1 MARMKDETKR
11 LSILESS
18 KMLFSQ
24 KGFFNTSI
32 SDIVRE
38 TGFPVGT
45 IYTYFKSK
53 DEIVRTI
60 VEEGWQQWY
69 EQVEQACASEGSPEA
84 KIRILIDRFIPRL
97 FDDLDFI
104 SILLTEAI
112 DYTRIEAKVEK
123 LTDLTF
129 SLVKPMLARSQMLQD
144 LSRDSMQA
152 ALIIFFLGILDAA
165 RLARSSS
172 IGLKESHITG
182 FMKMIIENTFGVSL

>member
-11 LSILESS
+11 QSILESS

-24 KGFFNTSI
+24 RGFFNTSI

-53 DEIVRTI
+53 DEIVKTI
-60 VEEGWQQWY
+60 VEEGWQEWY
-69 EQVEQACASEGSPEA
+69 EQLEQACAAEASPEA
-84 KIRILIDRFIPRL
+84 KIKILIDEFIPKL
-97 FDDLDFI
+97 FEDLDLI
-104 SILLTEAI
+104 NILLSEAI
-112 DYTRIEAKVEK
+112 DYTRIEAKLEK
-123 LTDLTF
+123 LTDLIF
-129 SLVKPMLARSQMLQD
+129 SLVKPIAARRQKLQD
-144 LSRDSMQA
+144 LSRSSMQA
-152 ALIIFFLGILDAA
+152 ALIIFFLGILDAV

-182 FMKMIIENTFGVSL
+182 FLKLLIENVFGVTL

>member
-11 LSILESS
+11 QSILESS

-32 SDIVRE
+32 SNIVRE

-53 DEIVRTI
+53 DEIVRSI

-69 EQVEQACASEGSPEA
+69 EQVEQACDTESSQEQ
-84 KIRILIDRFIPRL
+84 KIRILIDCFIPEL
-97 FDDLDFI
+97 FEDPDFI
-104 SILLTEAI
+104 NILLSEAI
-112 DYTRIEAKVEK
+112 QYTRVESKIEK
-123 LTDLTF
+123 LTDLIF
-129 SLVKPMLARSQMLQD
+129 SLVKPIAVRSQMLQV
-144 LSRDSMQA
+144 LSRDSFQA
-152 ALIIFFLGILDAA
+152 ALIIFLLGILDAA

-182 FMKMIIENTFGVSL
+182 FMKMLIENVLGVTL

>member
-11 LSILESS
+11 QSILESS

-53 DEIVRTI
+53 DEIVRSI

-69 EQVEQACASEGSPEA
+69 EQVEQACDTESSPEQ
-84 KIRILIDRFIPRL
+84 KIRILIDRFIPEL
-97 FDDLDFI
+97 FEDLDFI
-104 SILLTEAI
+104 NILLSEAI
-112 DYTRIEAKVEK
+112 QYTRVESKIEK
-123 LTDLTF
+123 LTDLIF
-129 SLVKPMLARSQMLQD
+129 SLVKPIAVRSQMLQD
-144 LSRDSMQA
+144 LSRDSFQA
-152 ALIIFFLGILDAA
+152 ALIIFLLGILDAA

-182 FMKMIIENTFGVSL
+182 FMKMLIENVLGVKL

>member
-11 LSILESS
+11 QSILESS

-53 DEIVRTI
+53 DEIVRSI
-60 VEEGWQQWY
+60 VEVGWQQWY
-69 EQVEQACASEGSPEA
+69 EQVEQACDSESSPEH
-84 KIRILIDRFIPRL
+84 KIQILIDRFIPKL
-97 FDDLDFI
+97 FEDLDLI
-104 SILLTEAI
+104 NILLSEAI
-112 DYTRIEAKVEK
+112 HYTRIEAKLEK
-123 LTDLTF
+123 LTDLIF
-129 SLVKPMLARSQMLQD
+129 SLVKPIAARSQTLQD
-144 LSRDSMQA
+144 LSRGSMQA

-172 IGLKESHITG
+172 IGLKESNITD
-182 FMKMIIENTFGVSL
+182 FMKMLIENVFGVKL

>member
-69 EQVEQACASEGSPEA
+69 EQVEQACNTELNPEA
-84 KIRILIDRFIPRL
+84 KIRILIDQFIPKL

-112 DYTRIEAKVEK
+112 DYTRIEAKLEK
-123 LTDLTF
+123 LTDLIF
-129 SLVKPMLARSQMLQD
+129 SLVKPIIASSQMLQD
-144 LSRDSMQA
+144 ISRDSMQA

-172 IGLKESHITG
+172 IGLKESHIIG
-182 FMKMIIENTFGVSL
+182 FMKMLLENTFGVAL

>member
-11 LSILESS
+11 QSILESS

-24 KGFFNTSI
+24 KGFFNTSV

-53 DEIVRTI
+53 DEIVRSI

-69 EQVEQACASEGSPEA
+69 EQLEQACASESSPES
-84 KIRILIDRFIPRL
+84 KIRVLIDQFIPKL
-97 FDDLDFI
+97 FEDLDLI
-104 SILLTEAI
+104 NILLSEAI
-112 DYTRIEAKVEK
+112 DYTRIEAKLEK
-123 LTDLTF
+123 LTDLIF
-129 SLVKPMLARSQMLQD
+129 SLVKPIAARSQTLQD
-144 LSRDSMQA
+144 LSRGSMQA

-182 FMKMIIENTFGVSL
+182 FMKMLIENVFAAKL